1 MSVNFGGCVSSM
13 FYVLSCIFQQHDLRL
28 VILAGAMCLF
38 ACGTALAMVSRANQ
52 GSRRAQFGWL
62 ATAGAVAGCG
72 IWATHFI
79 AMLAYTPGLP
89 IGYDLDVTILSAL
102 VAILFCGLG
111 FAVSFSRF
119 GGMLGGAV
127 AGAAICM
134 MHYIGMAAVRA
145 PADLVWNS
153 QYVAAS
159 LLVGVALTALAM
171 HLAIRRKDFI
181 GYGGAAALFAFAI
194 VAMHFT
200 GMTAVVLRPDPLIA
214 MSDALLNPAELA
226 VLVAMGAG
234 FIVALGLIGALVD
247 HHLAGRTRGEALRL
261 RTYIAELESTKHALE
276 KTGRDLSTALAAAA
290 EASQAKS
297 AFLAAMSHELRTPLN
312 AVIGFSETMALEVF
326 GPLGSPRYRD
336 YAKDIRASGSHLLSL
351 INDVLD
357 LSRLDAGQ
365 TELHEEDFALQAVIA
380 ETLRMVKGQAVA
392 ARVALTT
399 DLPEDLP
406 LVHADMR
413 RIKQVI
419 LNLVSNALKFTP
431 GNGRVTVRAQRLAE
445 GIAVAVADTGIG
457 IAPQDIPKA
466 MERFGQVDSGMARKH
481 DGTGLGLPLSKQF
494 MELHGGDL
502 VLESTLHV
510 GTVVTI
516 TLPESRVVPAGKHI
530 AAA

>member
-1 MSVNFGGCVSSM
+1 MSH
-13 FYVLSCIFQQHDLRL
+13 VLGCIFQQHDLRL
-28 VILAGAMCLF
+28 VLLAVIMCLF
-38 ACGTALAMVSRANQ
+38 ACGTALAMVSRASD

-72 IWATHFI
+72 IWGTHFI
-79 AMLAYTPGLP
+79 AMLAYAPGVP

-102 VAILFCGLG
+102 VAILFCGFG
-111 FAVSFSRF
+111 FALSFSRF

-127 AGAAICM
+127 AGAAICL
-134 MHYIGMAAVRA
+134 MHYLGMAAVRA
-145 PADLVWNS
+145 SADMVWNID
-153 QYVAAS
+153 YIIAS
-159 LLVGVALTALAM
+159 VLIGVSLSALAM
-171 HLAIRRKDFI
+171 HLAILRKGFV
-181 GYGGAAALFAFAI
+181 GYGGAAVLFAFAI
-194 VAMHFT
+194 VVMHFT
-200 GMTAVVLRPDPLIA
+200 GMSALELRPDPLIA
-214 MSDALLNPAELA
+214 MPSAVLDRTELA
-226 VLVAMGAG
+226 ALVAMGAG

-247 HHLAGRTRGEALRL
+247 HHLANRARGEALRL

-276 KTGRDLSTALAAAA
+276 KSGRDLSAALAAAA

-312 AVIGFSETMALEVF
+312 AVIGFSDTMVLEVF
-326 GPLGSPRYRD
+326 GPLGSARYRD
-336 YAKDIRASGSHLLSL
+336 YAKDIRASGAHLLSL

-365 TELHEEDFALQAVIA
+365 TELHEEDFALSAVIG
-380 ETLRMVKGQAVA
+380 ETLRMVKGQAA
-392 ARVALTT
+392 AAKVALAT
-399 DLPEDLP
+399 DLPDELP

-431 GNGRVTVRAQRLAE
+431 GNGRVTIRARRLDD
-445 GIAVAVADTGIG
+445 GIAIAVADTGIG
-457 IAPQDIPKA
+457 IAPDDIPKA

-494 MELHGGDL
+494 VELHGGSL

-510 GTVVTI
+510 GTLVTI
-516 TLPESRVVPAGKHI
+516 TLPESRVVPAQKHI